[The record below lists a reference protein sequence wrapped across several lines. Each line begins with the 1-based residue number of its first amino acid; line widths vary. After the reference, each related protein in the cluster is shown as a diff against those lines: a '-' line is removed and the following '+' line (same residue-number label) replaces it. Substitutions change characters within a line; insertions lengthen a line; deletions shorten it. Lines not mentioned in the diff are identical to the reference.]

1 MDFELSDDQQQLAQS
16 LDRVLRAHCSFE
28 KRQAIAATDAGWS
41 EPLWGQLAQLG
52 VTALGIAERH
62 GGLGGGAIERLP
74 VLQAFGA
81 VHLLEPYL
89 ATCVLGATAV
99 QAAGSSAQQAA
110 LLPAVA
116 EGRARLAWAH
126 DEAATRHAPLWVQA
140 RARRDGASW
149 RLTGIK
155 SLVLGAAAATRWVVS
170 ARIEGEPD
178 AEQGLA
184 LFLVR
189 PDAAGVRLRSFRLV
203 DDTPA
208 GELALD
214 DAEAEALGDATD
226 SGCAAA
232 AIRAVQAAGTA
243 AACADM
249 VGAMESAFAL
259 TTSYVN
265 TRQQFGR
272 AIGDYQAVRHR
283 SADMAVA
290 LEMARS
296 MAIAAAGA
304 ADDQDA
310 PGAAV
315 ELARA
320 KLVVG
325 RHARALCEAAIQ
337 SHGGIGMTEE
347 YAVGHCL
354 RRVHVLD
361 HLFGDVDA
369 QAAALARLARP
380 VGVD

>member
-16 LDRVLRAHCSFE
+16 LDRVLREHGGFE
-28 KRQAIAATDAGWS
+28 KRRAIAATEAGWS
-41 EPLWGQLAQLG
+41 EALWGHLAELG
-52 VTALGIAERH
+52 VTALGIPEAH
-62 GGLGGGAIERLP
+62 GGLGGGALGRLP

-81 VHLLEPYL
+81 VQLLEPYL
-89 ATCVLGATAV
+89 ASCVLGATAV
-99 QAAGSSAQQAA
+99 QVAGSIAQRQA

-116 EGRARLAWAH
+116 EGRVRLAWAH
-126 DEAATRHAPLWVQA
+126 EEAATRHAPLWVQTN
-140 RARRDGASW
+140 ARREGSRW
-149 RLTGIK
+149 RLTGAK
-155 SLVLGAAAATRWVVS
+155 SLVLGGAAATQWVVS
-170 ARIEGEPD
+170 ARIDGVAD
-178 AEQGLA
+178 SQQGLA
-184 LFLVR
+184 LFLVQ
-189 PDAAGVRLRSFRLV
+189 PGAAGARLRAYRMV

-208 GELALD
+208 GELVLD
-214 DAEAEALGDATD
+214 DVQAEALGDATD
-226 SGCAAA
+226 GACAAA
-232 AIRAVQAAGTA
+232 ALRTVQAAGTA

-249 VGAMESAFAL
+249 VGAMECAFAL
-259 TTSYVN
+259 TTAYIN
-265 TRQQFGR
+265 TRKQFGR

-296 MAIAAAGA
+296 MAIAAASA
-304 ADDQDA
+304 ADDPDA
-310 PGAAV
+310 PGAAI

-354 RRVHVLD
+354 RRVHVQD

-369 QAAALARLARP
+369 QASRLVGLLRP

>member
-16 LDRVLRAHCSFE
+16 LDRVLREHCSFE
-28 KRQAIAATDAGWS
+28 KRRAIAATEAGWS
-41 EPLWGQLAQLG
+41 EALWGHLAELG
-52 VTALGIAERH
+52 VTALGIPEAH
-62 GGLGGGAIERLP
+62 GGLGGGAVDRLP

-81 VHLLEPYL
+81 VQLLEPYL
-89 ATCVLGATAV
+89 ASCVLGATAV
-99 QAAGSSAQQAA
+99 QAAGSPAQQES

-116 EGRARLAWAH
+116 EGSVRLAWAH
-126 DEAATRHAPLWVQA
+126 EEAATRHAPLWVQM
-140 RARRDGASW
+140 RARREGNGW
-149 RLTGIK
+149 RLTGTK
-155 SLVLGAAAATRWVVS
+155 SLVLGAAAATHWVVS
-170 ARIEGEPD
+170 ARIEGEAD
-178 AEQGLA
+178 SQQGLA
-184 LFLVR
+184 MFLVQ
-189 PDAAGVRLRSFRLV
+189 PDAAGARLRSYRLV
-203 DDTPA
+203 DDTSA
-208 GELALD
+208 GELIFD
-214 DAEAEALGDATD
+214 DVQADALGDATD
-226 SGCAAA
+226 GTCAAA

-259 TTSYVN
+259 TTAYVN
-265 TRQQFGR
+265 TRKQFGR
-272 AIGDYQAVRHR
+272 AIGEYQAVRHR

-296 MAIAAAGA
+296 MAIAAASA
-304 ADDQDA
+304 ADDPDA
-310 PGAAV
+310 PGAAL

-354 RRVHVLD
+354 RRVHVQD

-369 QAAALARLARP
+369 QAARLARLAGP
-380 VGVD
+380 VSVD

>member
-16 LDRVLRAHCSFE
+16 LDRVLREHCSFE
-28 KRQAIAATDAGWS
+28 KRRAIAATEAGWS
-41 EPLWGQLAQLG
+41 EALWGHLAELG
-52 VTALGIAERH
+52 VTALGIPEAQC
-62 GGLGGGAIERLP
+62 GLGGGAVDRLP

-81 VHLLEPYL
+81 VQLLEPYL
-89 ATCVLGATAV
+89 ASCVLGATAV
-99 QAAGSSAQQAA
+99 QAAGSPAQQEA

-126 DEAATRHAPLWVQA
+126 EEAATRHAPLWVQT
-140 RARRDGASW
+140 RARREGKGW
-149 RLTGIK
+149 RLTGTK
-155 SLVLGAAAATRWVVS
+155 SLVLGAAAATHWVVS
-170 ARIEGEPD
+170 ARIEGEAD
-178 AEQGLA
+178 SQQGLA
-184 LFLVR
+184 LFLVQ
-189 PDAAGVRLRSFRLV
+189 PDASDALLRSYRLV
-203 DDTPA
+203 DDTLA
-208 GELALD
+208 GELILD
-214 DAEAEALGDATD
+214 DVQAEALGDATD
-226 SGCAAA
+226 SACAAA

-259 TTSYVN
+259 TTAYVN
-265 TRQQFGR
+265 TRKQFGR
-272 AIGDYQAVRHR
+272 AIGEYQAVRHR

-296 MAIAAAGA
+296 MAIAAASA
-304 ADDQDA
+304 ADDPDA
-310 PGAAV
+310 PGAAL

-354 RRVHVLD
+354 RRVHVQD

-369 QAAALARLARP
+369 QAARLARLARP
-380 VGVD
+380 ISVD